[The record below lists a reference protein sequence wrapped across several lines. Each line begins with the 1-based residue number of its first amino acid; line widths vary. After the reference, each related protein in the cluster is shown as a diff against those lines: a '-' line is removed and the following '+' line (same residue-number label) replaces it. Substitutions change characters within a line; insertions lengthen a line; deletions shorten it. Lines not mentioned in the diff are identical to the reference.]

1 MPKKPT
7 PKTLADRAILAAQSA
22 SQDEDIL
29 KKYQKIVDEFEQVLQ
44 AESDAHPTQ
53 SLAGT
58 HLSLSD
64 YLSAVKLVIDDS
76 FDHEVWV
83 RAEIRAMNSKGGH
96 YYFELA
102 EMDEDENVTAS
113 CRATLW
119 RFRAKSVLA
128 KFTAA
133 TGQVLSAGASVLVKC
148 SASFHAQY
156 GFSLNISDIDPNYTL
171 GELAAAYQA
180 MKKRLSDEGLL
191 NLNKKLPMPFDVRQ
205 VIVIAPEKAAG
216 LGDFRAEAD
225 RLAAAGACQFH
236 YHHATFQGNQA
247 PDEIR
252 QAMVSA
258 MEGFLGIHHTLPD
271 LLVIIR
277 GGGAV
282 GDLAYLNNYELA
294 ALVAECPVPVW
305 VGVGHEKDSVILD
318 EVAHTS
324 FDTPSKVVLGI
335 ESHLLNV
342 TRQAKQLMAELVK
355 VTNACLSTASQYN
368 ERQLERIHRSS
379 THAITLA
386 KKDTLYQIKHLNSS
400 SKFQAQHQKQHLST
414 LIQRIK
420 NSSQTVITLAKKDSR
435 SHLDRHKLVFNYTQK
450 LKQDCRT
457 LQSLIL
463 IQHPRRTL
471 EKGYAI
477 IYDANSPSQIIDRA
491 AHLSRGQTIK
501 ISFQD
506 GHATALVDEISP
518 SAYLS
523 TFFIKTKE

>member
-1 MPKKPT
+1 MPKNALSKHI
-7 PKTLADRAILAAQSA
+7 ADRALAAAQNSL
-22 SQDEDIL
+22 SDEDIL
-29 KKYQKIVDEFEQVLQ
+29 KKHQVIIDEIERADQSAFELSS
-44 AESDAHPTQ
+44 A

-64 YLSAVKLVIDDS
+64 YLAAVKLVIDET

-83 RAEIRAMNSKGGH
+83 RAEIRAMNTKSGH

-102 EMDEDENVTAS
+102 EMDDEEQISAS

-119 RFRAKSVLA
+119 RFRAKSVLT
-128 KFTAA
+128 KFTAT
-133 TGQVLSAGASVLVKC
+133 TGQSLSAGASVLVKC

-171 GELAAAYQA
+171 GELAAAYHA

-191 NLNKKLPMPFDVRQ
+191 NINKKTPMPFDIRE

-225 RLAAAGACQFH
+225 RLAASGACHFH
-236 YHHATFQGNQA
+236 YHYATFQGNHA

-252 QAMVSA
+252 RALTLA
-258 MEGFLGIHHTLPD
+258 MESFIGAHGGLPD
-271 LLVIIR
+271 LVVIIR

-305 VGVGHEKDSVILD
+305 IGVGHEKDSVILD

-324 FDTPSKVVLGI
+324 FDTPSKVILGI
-335 ESHLLNV
+335 ESHLTNI
-342 TRQAKQLMAELVK
+342 THQAKDLMAKLIK
-355 VTNACLSTASQYN
+355 NASSRLSAATQN
-368 ERQLERIHRSS
+368 NQRQLERIQRSS
-379 THAITLA
+379 MHAIVLA
-386 KKDTLYQIKHLNSS
+386 KKDTLYQIKHLKSS
-400 SKFQAQHQKQHLST
+400 SKYQRQHLNQQLST
-414 LIQRIK
+414 LISRIK
-420 NSSQTVITLAKKDSR
+420 QSSLTAVSEAKKDSR
-435 SHLDRHKLVFNYTQK
+435 RHFERHQSVFEHTQK
-450 LKQDCRT
+450 LRQDCRN

-463 IQHPRRTL
+463 VQHPRRTL
-471 EKGYAI
+471 EKGFAI
-477 IYDANSPSQIIDRA
+477 IHDTSHQAKVIDRA
-491 AHLSRGQTIK
+491 QQLSLGQRVK

-506 GHATALVDEISP
+506 GHAIAVIDKITPTANTP
-518 SAYLS
+518 
-523 TFFIKTKE
+523 KTATEETL